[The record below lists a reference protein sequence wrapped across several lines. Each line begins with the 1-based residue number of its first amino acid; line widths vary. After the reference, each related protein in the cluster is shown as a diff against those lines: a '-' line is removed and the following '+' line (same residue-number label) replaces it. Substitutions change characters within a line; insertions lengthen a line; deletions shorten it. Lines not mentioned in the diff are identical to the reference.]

1 MSGVWNVINDCL
13 PKLGLYS
20 ITHPPSHKQA
30 HTNIRTHNPHAHTK
44 WTPALGL
51 TTPLPQAATTLRDRC
66 GNALVRAQL
75 ALWSQ
80 LDNNVYY

>member
-30 HTNIRTHNPHAHTK
+30 HTNIRTHNPHTHTK

-51 TTPLPQAATTLRDRC
+51 TMLRHCRKQRPHYVRDRC
-66 GNALVRAQL
+66 GDALVRAQL
-75 ALWSQ
+75 AFGSS
-80 LDNNVYY
+80 